1 MAPSLLSHQL
11 PLFLLG
17 PEMRAQMSGARG
29 IQSETSN
36 EETVKPDGDRLDD
49 EDWGSLEVKDGYS
62 NYVKSLVFFQCLTFY
77 SVKSYLT
84 REY

>member
-17 PEMRAQMSGARG
+17 PEMGAQTSGARV

-36 EETVKPDGDRLDD
+36 EETVKPDGDRWDD

-62 NYVKSLVFFQCLTFY
+62 NYVKSFFLCFTFY

-84 REY
+84 HEY